1 MSGGET
7 GYSVTSA
14 TGSPVLHGAACALRS
29 TDMTSF
35 GSPSISTVA
44 PRRCP
49 KSSVSRSSDTTKAR
63 RPFTANESKAV
74 KRSMFVLILALFAA
88 PVQAQES
95 DATPGYRFA
104 LAGAVTAHGLDLA
117 TSMHAIGA
125 GQANEINPVLAPF
138 SGKPLA
144 FAAVKM
150 GLASVG
156 LLATDALRRNGHPKW
171 AMALA
176 LIQTAVF
183 TYVAIRNERLVRR

>member
-1 MSGGET
+1 MSWRLSRG
-7 GYSVTSA
+7 
-14 TGSPVLHGAACALRS
+14 
-29 TDMTSF
+29 
-35 GSPSISTVA
+35 
-44 PRRCP
+44 
-49 KSSVSRSSDTTKAR
+49 VSR
-63 RPFTANESKAV
+63 TAASGSHGGVSVPQSPAV
-74 KRSMFVLILALFAA
+74 WIAVSAAVLIVALAA
-88 PVQAQES
+88 PAYAEE
-95 DATPGYRFA
+95 ATPGYRFA
-104 LAGAVTAHGLDLA
+104 LAGAISAHGLDLA

-125 GQANEINPVLAPF
+125 GQASEINPVLAPF
-138 SGKPLA
+138 SDKPLA

>member
-1 MSGGET
+1 MMFRPLACSLLLNALVFCT
-7 GYSVTSA
+7 
-14 TGSPVLHGAACALRS
+14 AAHA
-29 TDMTSF
+29 
-35 GSPSISTVA
+35 
-44 PRRCP
+44 
-49 KSSVSRSSDTTKAR
+49 
-63 RPFTANESKAV
+63 E
-74 KRSMFVLILALFAA
+74 
-88 PVQAQES
+88 E
-95 DATPGYRFA
+95 ATPGYRFA

-117 TSMHAIGA
+117 SSAHAIGA
-125 GQANEINPVLAPF
+125 GKAQELNPVLAPF
-138 SGKPLA
+138 SDKPLA